1 MNPELWSA
9 VYSLGSALVGA
20 GAVWLKMRRGG
31 SPEVPVVPPV
41 RPPVPGTGRPVV
53 DLLLKLWAER
63 EAKRQAE
70 QEALDARELAALLD
84 NHMAAQRAGK
94 E

>member
-1 MNPELWSA
+1 MNPDLLAALYSA
-9 VYSLGSALVGA
+9 GSALVAA

-31 SPEVPVVPPV
+31 APVVPPV
-41 RPPVPGTGRPVV
+41 KPPVPSTGRPVV
-53 DLLLKLWAER
+53 DLLLRLWAER